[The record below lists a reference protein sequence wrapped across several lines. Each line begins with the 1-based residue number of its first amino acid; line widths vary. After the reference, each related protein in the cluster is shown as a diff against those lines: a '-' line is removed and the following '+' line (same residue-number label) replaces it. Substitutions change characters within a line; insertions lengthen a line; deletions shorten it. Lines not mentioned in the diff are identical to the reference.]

1 MPGSCLGKGI
11 LSGVVERMKN
21 WVIADRE
28 QLMMLPPSIDD
39 LVPDDHLA
47 RFVVDVVDQIDL
59 APIMQ
64 KYERRGRGSR
74 PYHPSMLLALLFYGY
89 ATGTMSS
96 RKIERACHFD
106 LAFRFVAGGH
116 APDHDTIATFRRRH
130 LPAISALF
138 VQILQMARELG
149 ILKVGTIAI
158 DGTKIRANA
167 SKHAAVS
174 YKRAK
179 EIEKK
184 LRAEV
189 EKLMRLAEEADNTPL
204 AEGVS
209 IPAEIARRE
218 ERIAKLQAAQRA
230 IELRHAE
237 EALEEYQEKID
248 KGLEKTKAAVDEGK
262 RIPKPPEPPGLEP
275 PDKAQ
280 HNFTDSDSRIMPD
293 KGSFSQSYNAQACV
307 DVATMLIIGQHI
319 SQRPNDK
326 KELLTAIESIHEQ
339 VGKPTDAIADAGYF
353 SEENIT
359 KCPVRSLIA
368 PGKTRHS
375 LPLEE
380 RVFAPK
386 PATLDE
392 SASPAEKMRQ
402 RLATEEG
409 RALYRLRKMTV
420 EPAFGIIKSAL
431 GLRQFLLRG
440 AEKVRNEWA
449 LVCLG
454 YNLKRMWSL
463 GKAS

>member
-1 MPGSCLGKGI
+1 
-11 LSGVVERMKN
+11 MKN
-21 WVIADRE
+21 WVTADRE

-39 LVPDDHLA
+39 LVPQDHLA
-47 RFVVDVVDQIDL
+47 RFVVDVVEQLDL
-59 APIMQ
+59 SPIMA

-89 ATGTMSS
+89 ATGVMSS
-96 RKIERACHFD
+96 RKIERACQFD

-130 LPAISALF
+130 LLEIADLF
-138 VQILQMARELG
+138 VEILQVARELG
-149 ILKVGTIAI
+149 FLKVGTIAI

-174 YKRAK
+174 YKRAQ
-179 EIEKK
+179 EIERK
-184 LRAEV
+184 LREEV
-189 EKLMRLAEEADNTPL
+189 GQLMRLAEEADNTPL

-218 ERIAKLQAAQRA
+218 DRIAKLQEAQRA
-230 IELRHAE
+230 IEMRHAE
-237 EALEEYQEKID
+237 EALEKYEEQLDGGIK
-248 KGLEKTKAAVDEGK
+248 KTKAALEAGK
-262 RIPKPPEPPGLEP
+262 SVPKPPEPPDLEP

-280 HNFTDSDSRIMPD
+280 HNFTDADSRIMPD
-293 KGSFSQSYNAQACV
+293 KGSFSQAYNAQACV

-319 SQRPNDK
+319 SQRTNDK
-326 KELLTAIESIHEQ
+326 KELLTALDSIAES
-339 VGKPTDAIADAGYF
+339 VGKPTDVIADAGYF
-353 SEENIT
+353 SEENIA
-359 KCPVRSLIA
+359 KCPARSWIA
-368 PGKTRHS
+368 PGKTRHNQT
-375 LPLEE
+375 LED

-386 PATLDE
+386 PTTLDE
-392 SASPAEKMRQ
+392 SATPAEKMRQ

-409 RALYRLRKMTV
+409 RSIYRLRKMTV

-440 AEKVRNEWA
+440 AEKIKNEWA

-454 YNLKRMWSL
+454 YKLKRMWSL
-463 GKAS
+463 KRSS

>member
-1 MPGSCLGKGI
+1 
-11 LSGVVERMKN
+11 MKN
-21 WVIADRE
+21 WVTADRE
-28 QLMMLPPSIDD
+28 QMLLLPPSIDD
-39 LVPDDHLA
+39 LVPQDHLA
-47 RFVVDVVDQIDL
+47 RFVVDVVEQLDL

-116 APDHDTIATFRRRH
+116 APDHDTIASFRRRH
-130 LPAISALF
+130 LSAISALF
-138 VQILQMARELG
+138 VEILQVARELG

-174 YKRAK
+174 YKRAR

-189 EKLMRLAEEADNTPL
+189 DKLMRLAEEADNTPL

-209 IPAEIARRE
+209 LPAEIARRE

-237 EALEEYQEKID
+237 EALEKYEEELDEGIK
-248 KGLEKTKAAVDEGK
+248 KTKAALDAGK
-262 RIPKPPEPPGLEP
+262 SVPKPPKPPDLEP

-280 HNFTDSDSRIMPD
+280 HNFTDPDSRIMPD
-293 KGSFSQSYNAQACV
+293 KGSFSQAYNAQACV
-307 DVATMLIIGQHI
+307 DVNTMLIIGQHI

-326 KELLTAIESIHEQ
+326 KELLTALGTIHEQ
-339 VGKPTDAIADAGYF
+339 VGEVSDVIADAGYY
-353 SEENIT
+353 SEENIA
-359 KCPVRSLIA
+359 KCPARAWIS
-368 PGKTRHS
+368 PNKTRHNQ
-375 LPLEE
+375 PLEE
-380 RVFAPK
+380 RLLAPK
-386 PATLDE
+386 PTIIDE
-392 SASPAEKMRQ
+392 DASPAEKMRQ
-402 RLATEEG
+402 RLQTQEG
-409 RALYRLRKMTV
+409 RSIYRLRKMTV

-440 AEKVRNEWA
+440 AEKVRSEWA

-463 GKAS
+463 GRAS